1 MNLASWVILGIV
13 LLAVVLAV
21 RATFFK
27 KKSKGGCC
35 DVGDEPMGCS
45 ASGCAGCSCS
55 SCSAVRLPDLPDTK

>member
-13 LLAVVLAV
+13 LLAVVLAI
-21 RATFFK
+21 RATFF

-35 DVGDEPMGCS
+35 DVGDSQGGCS

-55 SCSAVRLPDLPDTK
+55 SCSAVKLPDLPDTK